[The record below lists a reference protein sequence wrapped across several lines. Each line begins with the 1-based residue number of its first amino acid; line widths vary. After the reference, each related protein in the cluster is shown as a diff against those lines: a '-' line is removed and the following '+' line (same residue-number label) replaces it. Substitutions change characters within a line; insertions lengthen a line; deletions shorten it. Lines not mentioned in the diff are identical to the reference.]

1 MQLTKEGLGYLVIWL
16 VLFFLGLQ
24 QQVNLILLTVGLA
37 VGPIVGSVFVSAS
50 TLWKLRASRRAP
62 SYVFSGE
69 VLTLDYTLF
78 NDRRWTAA
86 LAMTLNDAVA
96 PVDRIVSG
104 SSETVPKIFFPR
116 VPGRDRLRL
125 RWQGNAPNRGRYRFG
140 AMELATRS
148 PFGLLE
154 RRLTIEQP
162 GSFIVYPAV
171 GKLSRRWQIK
181 QREAAETRR
190 GRRHDR
196 SSQQMEYHGLREYRP
211 GDSPRWIHWR
221 TTARLGKPMVKEFEQ
236 QQEQD
241 LTILL
246 DPWLPRTKVDPARRE
261 TLESSIRFVASL
273 CTETCRHQG
282 RRILLGITGASPII
296 RQGPASI
303 KLLHELLEQLAILRA
318 SSEGHLSSLFD
329 SIPTSVLRD
338 SLIIVVA
345 TRPVNL
351 IEESERSARLSGIKG
366 RGLAGRV
373 VVLDASRGD
382 LNDLIEFDRP
392 PAELA
397 PSDGLRLGETGDE
410 AALLLEKTESGP

>member
-1 MQLTKEGLGYLVIWL
+1 MQLTREGFWYLIIWL

-24 QQVNLILLTVGLA
+24 QQINLILLTVGLA

-50 TLWKLRASRRAP
+50 MLWKLRATRRAP
-62 SYVFSGE
+62 HYVFAGE
-69 VLTLDYTLF
+69 TLTLDYTLI

-86 LAMTLNDAVA
+86 LAMTLNDAIA
-96 PVDRIVSG
+96 PVDRTVSG
-104 SSETVPKIFFPR
+104 SSETSPRIFFPR
-116 VPGRDRLRL
+116 VPGRERLRL
-125 RWQGNAPNRGRYRFG
+125 RWQGDAPKRGRYRFG
-140 AMELATRS
+140 VMELATRS

-154 RRLTIEQP
+154 RRLAIDEP
-162 GSFIVYPAV
+162 GSFLVYPSV

-181 QREAAETRR
+181 QREASETRR
-190 GRRHDR
+190 GQRHDR
-196 SSQQMEYHGLREYRP
+196 SSQQLEYHGLREYRP

-241 LTILL
+241 MTILL

-261 TLESSIRFVASL
+261 TLESAIRFVATL
-273 CTETCRHQG
+273 CTETCKHQG
-282 RRILLGITGASPII
+282 RRILLGLTGATPTI

-303 KLLHELLEQLAILRA
+303 KLLHELLEQLVVLRP

-338 SLIIVVA
+338 SLIIIVA

-351 IEESERSARLSGIKG
+351 IEESERSARLSGVKG

-373 VVLDASRGD
+373 VILDASRGD
-382 LNDLIEFDRP
+382 LDDLIEFDRP
-392 PAELA
+392 PTELIAADGPAENFDDGSSLILA
-397 PSDGLRLGETGDE
+397 NMEVAT
-410 AALLLEKTESGP
+410 